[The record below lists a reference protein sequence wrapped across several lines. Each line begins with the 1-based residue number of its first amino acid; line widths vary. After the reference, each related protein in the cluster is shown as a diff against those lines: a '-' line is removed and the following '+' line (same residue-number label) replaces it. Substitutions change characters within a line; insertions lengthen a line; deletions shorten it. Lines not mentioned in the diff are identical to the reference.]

1 MGFSPK
7 RESIPATGPPNS
19 TLKRAGSGPG
29 KADPL
34 STKPEDLPGASW
46 AFQAH
51 EDQSALAV
59 HALHFGSRTGQS
71 AKLPSPFPSIGP
83 FPLPIAIVGVLF
95 QGPVLRAS
103 GMGNSG
109 TGREDFLVRL
119 VPLLCLVGATG
130 ILSDPAR
137 GSENFAGHVVSY
149 SAGTNADPTYADPAA
164 ALGSPTRYTGVQ
176 FGFAGAVTPFNPPF
190 DPGDIVSIGRGGSL
204 VVSFDHA
211 ITNDA
216 SHRFGIDFLVFGN
229 AFFID
234 NSYPSGI
241 VGGTFGRI
249 GDIAVSSDGQN
260 WTNVTAAAMGPLFPT
275 LGYSDLTDPYST
287 SPGAVNS
294 DFSLAVDPS
303 FNPLGHTF
311 AEVVAAYAGSGGG
324 QGIDI
329 GALGLSSVSYIRVT
343 NSGAPISIDAF
354 SAVPAP
360 ASVLCLVIPVL
371 STRRRRA

>member
-1 MGFSPK
+1 MKTSRPSRSIRSN
-7 RESIPATGPPNS
+7 REQD
-19 TLKRAGSGPG
+19 RAVG
-29 KADPL
+29 KAPIAIPL
-34 STKPEDLPGASW
+34 DRA
-46 AFQAH
+46 
-51 EDQSALAV
+51 
-59 HALHFGSRTGQS
+59 
-71 AKLPSPFPSIGP
+71 
-83 FPLPIAIVGVLF
+83 FPLPIATVDVLF
-95 QGPVLRAS
+95 MGPVLRAS

-109 TGREDFLVRL
+109 DGREDVLVRS
-119 VPLLCLVGATG
+119 VPLLCLVGVVGGVSAPAMG
-130 ILSDPAR
+130 SD
-137 GSENFAGHVVSY
+137 NFASQIMSY
-149 SAGTNADPTYADPAA
+149 SAGIGADPTYADPYA
-164 ALGSPTRYTGVQ
+164 ALGSPTRFTGVQ
-176 FGFAGAVTPFNPPF
+176 FGFAGAVTPFSPPF

-204 VVSFDHA
+204 VVRFDQA

-216 SHRFGIDFLVFGN
+216 SHRFGIDLLVFGN
-229 AFFID
+229 AFCID

-249 GDIAVSSDGQN
+249 GDLEVSADGQT
-260 WTNVTAAAMGPLFPT
+260 WTVVTAAAMGPLFPT
-275 LGYSDLTDPYST
+275 LGYSDLADPYST
-287 SPGAVNS
+287 SPGLVHS

-343 NSGAPISIDAF
+343 SSGAPVSIDGF